1 MTAAAWLFWSSAAWL
16 CYVWIGYPLVLE
28 ALSLT
33 RRFRSVTAD
42 DYYPTVSVLIAARN
56 EQKDIGW
63 KLVQTLA
70 WDYPADRLEVLVG
83 SDASTDGTDEAIRSV
98 RDSRLRFTRNRER
111 AGKNITLN
119 RLARLARGE
128 LLFFTDANTHIGP
141 QCLRTMVRH
150 FADLR
155 VGCVTGMERNVTGP
169 ETSTITTGSN
179 AYLEYESAVDTLE
192 SKLGSV
198 LVCDGSV
205 YCLRRALFTDLD
217 SDLAND
223 LEHPV
228 RVGRAGAAILY
239 EPQAR
244 SLERCSSSAREEFA
258 RRRRIAAQGA
268 LAMWRLRHELRGLR
282 LWQFVSRKF
291 LRWLTLLPLTVA
303 LVTSFLLRRDHV
315 FAALFAAQTA
325 FCTLALVG
333 VWQRGKSRV
342 NALLRL
348 PFVFLLANVA
358 VFVGVLDASRGK
370 TFTTWNIAELSRGA
384 NPQGG

>member
-1 MTAAAWLFWSSAAWL
+1 MTVAAWLFWLSAAWL
-16 CYVWIGYPLVLE
+16 GYVWIGYPLVLE

-56 EQKDIGW
+56 EQEDIGW
-63 KLVQTLA
+63 KLAQTLA

-83 SDASTDGTDEAIRSV
+83 SDASTDGTDEAIRLV
-98 RDSRLRFTRNRER
+98 RDPRLRFTRNRER
-111 AGKNITLN
+111 AGKSITLN

-128 LLFFTDANTHIGP
+128 LLFFTDANTHIEP
-141 QCLRTMVRH
+141 QCLKAMVRH

-205 YCLRRALFTDLD
+205 YCLRSALFTDLD

-228 RVGRAGAAILY
+228 RIGGAGAAILY
-239 EPQAR
+239 EPLAR
-244 SLERCSSSAREEFA
+244 SVERCSSSAWEEFA

-291 LRWLTLLPLTVA
+291 LRWLCLLPFTVA
-303 LVTSFLLRRDHV
+303 LVTSFLLRRDH
-315 FAALFAAQTA
+315 LFAAFFSAQAA